1 MNINDYEALAAN
13 PAVLERIRSKTFYAM
28 GKAKDPHFTAVWADV
43 PEEVRVAAGEV
54 GFEIILALVD
64 DYTTPGCD
72 CGHCTWDG
80 ESTQVRPVMCRQRWL
95 KLSPEERAE
104 IAESIEG

>member
-28 GKAKDPHFTAVWADV
+28 GKAKDPRF
-43 PEEVRVAAGEV
+43 VAAWANVPHDEKIQAGVIGLEAI
-54 GFEIILALVD
+54 FALVD

-72 CGHCTWDG
+72 CRYCTWEG
-80 ESTQVRPVMCRQRWL
+80 ETNNGRLIVCRQRWL